1 MREYLLEN
9 YDLIVSI
16 FLAIISLLFGY
27 FRTRSCKKKIKEV
40 KEDMKFKTYSSAVE
54 SESPK
59 QEFQETIPDYVLNES
74 TNELERLAVDKN
86 VQAIIQSYID
96 TALERALE
104 RFLPGQEI
112 KEVDDIVERY
122 NESQLDLA
130 ELGSAF
136 DKAEEYRQQFGL
148 GDDCSV
154 SDIFAKL
161 SEFSESLK
169 GKIAT
174 YNKGGAENAVS
185 EKGTDEKKE

>member
-9 YDLIVSI
+9 YDVVVSVV
-16 FLAIISLLFGY
+16 LAIISLLFGY
-27 FRTRSCKKKIKEV
+27 FRTRSCKKKLKEV
-40 KEDMKFKTYSSAVE
+40 KNSMKFKTYNLSVE
-54 SESPK
+54 TPTPK
-59 QEFQETIPDYVLNES
+59 QEFSETIPDYVLNES

-96 TALERALE
+96 TALDRALE
-104 RFLPGQEI
+104 RFLPNQEV

-161 SEFSESLK
+161 SEFSENLK

-174 YNKGGAENAVS
+174 YNKGGSENAVS
-185 EKGTDEKKE
+185 EKGADEKKE

>member
-16 FLAIISLLFGY
+16 ILAIISLLFGY

-40 KEDMKFKTYSSAVE
+40 KEDMKFKTYNSAVE
-54 SESPK
+54 SESLK
-59 QEFQETIPDYVLNES
+59 QEFKETIPDYVLNES

-96 TALERALE
+96 TALDRALE
-104 RFLPGQEI
+104 RFLPGQDV

-174 YNKGGAENAVS
+174 YNKGGDNNEVS
-185 EKGTDEKKE
+185 EKGSNETKE